1 MATSADG
8 PEGPSSSAVDDA
20 VPAEFDTILRQL
32 LPHLPAEAVIGLDD
46 ALTGLG
52 LVSLAMVQLVVELEA
67 LHAIEFPEEVLVPAT
82 FATARSV
89 LAVVDGLLLAQESA
103 P

>member
-8 PEGPSSSAVDDA
+8 PQSPSSSAIDDA
-20 VPAEFDTILRQL
+20 VPAEFDTILRQM

-46 ALTGLG
+46 PLTGLG

-82 FATARSV
+82 FATARSI
-89 LAVVDGLLLAQESA
+89 LAVVDGLLAREPA

>member
-1 MATSADG
+1 MTAEG

-20 VPAEFDTILRQL
+20 VSAELDTILRQL
-32 LPHLPAEAVIGLDD
+32 LPHLPADAVIGLDD
-46 ALTGLG
+46 PLTGLG
-52 LVSLAMVQLVVELEA
+52 LVSLTMVQLVVQLEA

-89 LAVVDGLLLAQESA
+89 LAVVDGLLLAQEPA